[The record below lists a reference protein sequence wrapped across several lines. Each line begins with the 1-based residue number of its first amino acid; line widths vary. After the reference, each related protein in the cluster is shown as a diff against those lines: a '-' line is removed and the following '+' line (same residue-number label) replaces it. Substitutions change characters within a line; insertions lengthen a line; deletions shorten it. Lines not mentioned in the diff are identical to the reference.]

1 MFKSRITI
9 TISFILSTFYT
20 YDNVVATLWNVVFF
34 LGTLLD
40 KRTVAEMRLEMPN
53 ELEKPHLVD
62 KLCPW
67 FISSSYLA
75 RYTMTMFAVWRYR
88 WLDHGDI

>member
-1 MFKSRITI
+1 MLKSRITI

-53 ELEKPHLVD
+53 ELKKTISLINYAHGLYHL
-62 KLCPW
+62 L
-67 FISSSYLA
+67 I
-75 RYTMTMFAVWRYR
+75 
-88 WLDHGDI
+88 WLGIQ